1 MALEPDLLL
10 DRRRL
15 KRQLGFW
22 RGALILGAV
31 LGLAAFFADAL
42 PDEAGLGGQHVARLR
57 LTGTITDNRELI
69 RLIERAGRDSQ
80 VRALLVSI
88 DSPGGTVAGGE
99 ALHTAIRGV
108 RAAGKPVVAVMG
120 ATAASAGYM
129 VALPAERIFAREATL
144 TGSIG
149 VILQTF
155 EVSELMDRL
164 GLRAESLTSGPL
176 KDQPSPFRPLT
187 EEGRASLAAV
197 VADMQSQ
204 FVAMVVAGRNMPE
217 ARVREL
223 ADGRV
228 VTGRQAVSLGLVDAI
243 GGEAEAR
250 SWLAETHGLPAD
262 LRLRDIDPR
271 GPAERVL
278 SSASTSLWQAGISAL
293 RAEGWWPGQMLP
305 R

>member
-1 MALEPDLLL
+1 MALETDLLI

-15 KRQLGFW
+15 KRQAGFW
-22 RGALILGAV
+22 RAAFVLGALLVA
-31 LGLAAFFADAL
+31 GLAWGGHLSKDL
-42 PDEAGLGGQHVARLR
+42 LGGDYVARLP
-57 LTGTITDNRELI
+57 LKGTITDDERLLRRLHEAREDDRI
-69 RLIERAGRDSQ
+69 RA
-80 VRALLVSI
+80 VLVVI

-99 ALHTAIRGV
+99 GLHRAISAL

-149 VILQTF
+149 VILQSF
-155 EVSELMDRL
+155 EVSDLMGRL

-187 EEGRASLAAV
+187 EEGRAALSAV
-197 VADMQSQ
+197 VRDMYDQ
-204 FVAMVVAGRNMPE
+204 FVAMVVAGRRMPE
-217 ARVREL
+217 AEVRRL

-228 VTGRQAVSLGLVDAI
+228 MTGRQAVAAGLVDAI
-243 GGEAEAR
+243 GGETEAR
-250 SWLAETHGLPAD
+250 RWLAETHAVPEALD
-262 LRLRDIDPR
+262 TRDIDPR
-271 GPAERVL
+271 STAERAFSL
-278 SSASTSLWQAGISAL
+278 ASSRFWQAGMSAL
-293 RAEGWWPGQMLP
+293 RAEGWWPGTMLP